1 MAAQMF
7 FDNRTGW
14 RYNWTEKGL
23 RMRSLYTKSKKKAR
37 ERLAEIVAG
46 TLTPETIREKFLG
59 KDDSPVSPTANNDL
73 LDDVIR
79 KSFAPIP
86 TETEEPNQEPGE
98 SVQGDSQPEPETTY
112 QPESPKVRK
121 ASYAKLSR
129 DLAAGCTDA
138 NIVLLAVT
146 VKMFKKDIELRY
158 PPESSRD
165 VMAEGWKAQLDVWLD
180 DHPPQPWMLIA
191 AGNLACFLA
200 MIQTSSSEPKAEVSQ

>member
-1 MAAQMF
+1 
-7 FDNRTGW
+7 
-14 RYNWTEKGL
+14 
-23 RMRSLYTKSKKKAR
+23 MRSLYTKSKKKAR

-46 TLTPETIREKFLG
+46 TSTPETLREKFFG
-59 KDDSPVSPTANNDL
+59 KDETPISPTANNDL

-79 KSFAPIP
+79 KSFAPTP
-86 TETEEPNQEPGE
+86 TDTEEPPPMDGQ
-98 SVQGDSQPEPETTY
+98 SDTDTY
-112 QPESPKVRK
+112 QPETPAEPRQKADGTFTYQPETPKARK

-129 DLAAGCTDA
+129 DLAVGCTDA

-146 VKMFKKDIELRY
+146 TKMFKKDIELRY

-165 VMAEGWKAQLDVWLD
+165 VLQEGWKAQLDLWLD

-200 MIQTSSSEPKAEVSQ
+200 MIQPKSDTEPKSETVVQ